1 MQLTYRVRFDD
12 LKLSD
17 WGNWPL
23 PDKEVDNRL
32 HQLRIDVRVFL
43 ERLGDV
49 STLTEVQGA
58 RRGDQKEWT
67 LSVTTSLSLEDAD
80 KAADFSL
87 DRVQMVLVQ
96 SD

>member
-12 LKLSD
+12 VQLSD

-32 HQLRIDVRVFL
+32 HHLGLHVRFFL
-43 ERLGDV
+43 SNLGD
-49 STLTEVQGA
+49 SAALTEVEGA
-58 RRGDQKEWT
+58 RRADQKEWK
-67 LSVTTSLSLEDAD
+67 LSVTTSLSLEDAA
-80 KAADFSL
+80 KAAEFGAG
-87 DRVQMVLVQ
+87 RVQMLLMP